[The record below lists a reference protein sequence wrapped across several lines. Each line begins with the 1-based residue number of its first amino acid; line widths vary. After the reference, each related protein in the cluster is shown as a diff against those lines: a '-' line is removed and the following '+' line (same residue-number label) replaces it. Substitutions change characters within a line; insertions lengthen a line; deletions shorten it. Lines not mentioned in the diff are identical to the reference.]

1 VRSLKAF
8 LLGTVAVGISAYAV
22 AAALAVSAQ
31 AAGRTLDLGLGPLE
45 IVSVTTHGATTAITF
60 GPALLAL
67 ALTGGLLNLSAASV
81 IRRRRAERRTDR
93 VD

>member
-8 LLGTVAVGISAYAV
+8 LLGTLAVGIVAYAV

-31 AAGRTLDLGLGPLE
+31 AAGRTLDLRLGPLE
-45 IVSVTTHGATTAITF
+45 IVSVAMEGTATAISF
-60 GPALLAL
+60 GPGLLAL
-67 ALTGGLLNLSAASV
+67 ALMGGLLNLAAATM
-81 IRRRRAERRTDR
+81 IRRRAEREGDH

>member
-8 LLGTVAVGISAYAV
+8 LLGALAVGIVAYAM

-31 AAGRTLDLGLGPLE
+31 AAGRTLDLRLGPLE
-45 IVSVTTHGATTAITF
+45 ILSVATQGSTTAISF
-60 GPALLAL
+60 GPGLLAL
-67 ALTGGLLNLSAASV
+67 ALVGGLLNLAAATV
-81 IRRRRAERRTDR
+81 VRRRAEREGDH

>member
-8 LLGTVAVGISAYAV
+8 LLGTLAVGIVGYAV

-31 AAGRTLDLGLGPLE
+31 AAGRTIDIRLGPLG
-45 IVSVTTHGATTAITF
+45 IVMVATEGAAKVITF
-60 GPALLAL
+60 GA
-67 ALTGGLLNLSAASV
+67 GLLVLAALGGVLNLAAASV
-81 IRRRRAERRTDR
+81 IRRRAERAGDH